1 MKSIHSGAYLIL
13 AILLISGISKAQVS
27 HNNNN
32 GTISMEFKMS
42 AIQRNKE
49 VVRKLIEESLNK
61 RNMGLLQDLVSED
74 FVGAQGEK
82 GPAGLEGAIGELIK
96 AVPDIQWKIEDLIGE
111 EDKVVVRWKWHGTHT
126 GQFKSF
132 AATGKSITNTAIG
145 IFELK
150 DGKIINTQLQTDRLG
165 FLQELDVL
173 PVDLTLLQTRK
184 TAKDQVRFIDK
195 FFVPSSAK
203 NEFYERTSIN
213 RKFIKN
219 LPGFIEDAAYEYTDK
234 DGNLI
239 CITVAVWE
247 NMQALNNAKEAVQ
260 VEYKKQGFN
269 PAEFLKRS
277 NIVADRG
284 IYTESRGR

>member
-1 MKSIHSGAYLIL
+1 MKSIHSGAYLIF
-13 AILLISGISKAQVS
+13 AILLISGMSKAQVS
-27 HNNNN
+27 DGNNKSNVN
-32 GTISMEFKMS
+32 KEFKMS
-42 AIQRNKE
+42 AIQKNKE
-49 VVRKLIEESLNK
+49 VIRQLLEESLNK
-61 RNMGLLQDLVSED
+61 RNMGLLQDLVSGD
-74 FVGAQGEK
+74 YVGAQGKK
-82 GPAGLEGAIGELIK
+82 GPAAFEGTLVGLIK
-96 AVPDIQWKIEDLIGE
+96 AVPDIQWKIEDLVGE
-111 EDKVVVRWKWHGTHT
+111 EDKVVVRWKWHGTNT
-126 GQFKSF
+126 GQYINF
-132 AATGKSITNTAIG
+132 AATGKSITNTGIA
-145 IFELK
+145 IFEIK
-150 DGKIINTQLQTDRLG
+150 NGKIISSQVETDRLG

-213 RKFIKN
+213 RNFIKN

-247 NMQALNNAKEAVQ
+247 NLQALNNAKEAVQ

>member
-1 MKSIHSGAYLIL
+1 
-13 AILLISGISKAQVS
+13 
-27 HNNNN
+27 
-32 GTISMEFKMS
+32 MS
-42 AIQRNKE
+42 AIQKNKE
-49 VVRKLIEESLNK
+49 VIRQLIEESLNK
-61 RNMGLLQDLVSED
+61 RNTGLLQDLVSGD
-74 FVGAQGEK
+74 YVGAQGKK
-82 GPAGLEGAIGELIK
+82 GPAAFEGTLVGLIK

-111 EDKVVVRWKWHGTHT
+111 VDKVVVRWKWHGTST
-126 GQFKSF
+126 GQYNNF
-132 AATGKSITNTAIG
+132 AATGKSITNTGIA
-145 IFELK
+145 IFEFK
-150 DGKIINTQLQTDRLG
+150 NGKIISSQVETDRLG

-184 TAKDQVRFIDK
+184 THKDQVRFIDK

-213 RKFIKN
+213 RNFIKN
-219 LPGFIEDAAYEYTDK
+219 LPGFMDDAAYEYTDK

-247 NMQALNNAKEAVQ
+247 NLQALNNAKEAVQ

-284 IYTESRGR
+284 IYTELKGR

>member
-13 AILLISGISKAQVS
+13 AILLISGISNAQVTE
-27 HNNNN
+27 NNHRS
-32 GTISMEFKMS
+32 TINTESKMS

-49 VVRKLIEESLNK
+49 VIRKLIEESLNK
-61 RNMGLLQDLVSED
+61 RNMGLLQELVSEN

-82 GPAGLEGAIGELIK
+82 GPAGLEEAIGELIK
-96 AVPDIQWKIEDLIGE
+96 AVPDIQWKIEDLLGE
-111 EDKVVVRWKWHGTHT
+111 EDKVVVRWKWRGTQT
-126 GQFKSF
+126 GQFKNL
-132 AATGKSITNTAIG
+132 AATGKSITNTAIA

-150 DGKIINTQLQTDRLG
+150 DGKIINAQLQTDRLG

-173 PVDLTLLQTRK
+173 PLDLSLLSNRK

-195 FFVPSSAK
+195 FFVPASAK
-203 NEFYERTSIN
+203 NEFYERVSIN
-213 RKFIKN
+213 RNFIKN

-247 NMQALNNAKEAVQ
+247 NMQALNKAREAVQ
-260 VEYKKQGFN
+260 AEYKKQGFDT
-269 PAEFLKRS
+269 AEFIKRF

-284 IYTESRGR
+284 IYTELKGR

>member
-13 AILLISGISKAQVS
+13 AILLISGISKAQVRD
-27 HNNNN
+27 NNNK
-32 GTISMEFKMS
+32 GTINRGVEMS

-49 VVRKLIEESLNK
+49 VIRQLLEESLNK
-61 RNMGLLQDLVSED
+61 RNMGLLQDLVSGD
-74 FVGAQGEK
+74 YVGAQGEK
-82 GPAGLEGAIGELIK
+82 GPAAFEGTLAGLIK
-96 AVPDIQWKIEDLIGE
+96 AVPDIQWKIEDIVGE
-111 EDKVVVRWKWHGTHT
+111 EDKVVVRWKWHGTNT
-126 GQFKSF
+126 GQYINF
-132 AATGKSITNTAIG
+132 AATGKSITNTGIA
-145 IFELK
+145 IFEIK
-150 DGKIINTQLQTDRLG
+150 NGKIISSQVETDRLG

-184 TAKDQVRFIDK
+184 THKDQVRFIDK

-213 RKFIKN
+213 RNFIKN
-219 LPGFIEDAAYEYTDK
+219 LPGFMDDAAYEYTDK

-247 NMQALNNAKEAVQ
+247 NLQALNNAKEAVQ